1 MADAEAGE
9 GAQASSPV
17 VREDTS
23 DYGRRERRASTND
36 EYARFWEEIKRK
48 SNELVKKG
56 WSHYSAME
64 GWQRVTSQEDW
75 ERTLA
80 VAASDL
86 YRGKFLIDML
96 GAERYLE
103 PERMAVLITLRRA
116 WIEEYQVT
124 TAPELMLVDS
134 AIIAFHNQLR
144 AQRIIGNLHSTIEYE
159 FFARDNPT
167 AKVREKYGEY
177 ALKGYTVEDTAE
189 RLVDELQLLIDRANR
204 MLLRNIKALRDL
216 KCANITVNVNAPSQV
231 NVAEKQVNV
240 SDKKRFCD
248 TRVP

>member
-1 MADAEAGE
+1 MADTEDDSR
-9 GAQASSPV
+9 AQASRPV

-23 DYGRRERRASTND
+23 DYGKRERYARVND
-36 EYARFWEEIKRK
+36 EYARFWEEVKRK
-48 SNELVKKG
+48 SNELVKSG
-56 WSHYSAME
+56 WSNYAAME

-80 VAASDL
+80 VAGSDL
-86 YRGKFLIDML
+86 YRGRFLIEML

-144 AQRIIGNLHSTIEYE
+144 TQRIIGNLHSTIEHE
-159 FFARDNPT
+159 FFARDNPSV
-167 AKVREKYGEY
+167 KVREKYGDY
-177 ALKGYTVEDTAE
+177 AVRGYTVEDTAE
-189 RLVDELQLLIDRANR
+189 RLVEELQPLLDRANR
-204 MLLRNIKALRDL
+204 MLIRNIKALRDL
-216 KCANITVNVNAPSQV
+216 KSANITVNVNAPSQV
-231 NVAEKQVNV
+231 NLAQQQVNV
-240 SDKKRFCD
+240 QDGPGK
-248 TRVP
+248 

>member
-1 MADAEAGE
+1 MADTPDDS
-9 GAQASSPV
+9 GAQTGGAV

-23 DYGRRERRASTND
+23 DYGIRESHARISE
-36 EYARFWEEIKRK
+36 EYARFWEEMKRK
-48 SNELVKKG
+48 SNELVKSG

-80 VAASDL
+80 VAGSDL
-86 YRGKFLIDML
+86 YRGRFLIEML

-103 PERMAVLITLRRA
+103 PERMAVLITLRKA
-116 WIEEYQVT
+116 WIEEYRVS

-144 AQRIIGNLHSTIEYE
+144 AQRIIGNLHSTIEHE
-159 FFARDNPT
+159 FFARDTPT

-177 ALKGYTVEDTAE
+177 QVRGYTVENTAE
-189 RLVDELQLLIDRANR
+189 RLVEELQPLMDRANR

-216 KCANITVNVNAPSQV
+216 KSANITVNVNAPSQV
-231 NVAEKQVNV
+231 NFAQQQVNV
-240 SDKKRFCD
+240 AE
-248 TRVP
+248 TP